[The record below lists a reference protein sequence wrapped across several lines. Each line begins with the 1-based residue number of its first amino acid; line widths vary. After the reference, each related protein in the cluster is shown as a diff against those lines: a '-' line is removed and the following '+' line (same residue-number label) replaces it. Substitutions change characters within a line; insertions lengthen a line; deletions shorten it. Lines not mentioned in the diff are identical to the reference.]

1 MRKLCPIILIS
12 FIFLLC
18 LSACTPNTPQTPIET
33 QTEEKPTSGPTS
45 NPSTPTA
52 TKAFTPTQE
61 STFPANG
68 FSFLLQTDFSAYQI
82 IDFSKL
88 KSYPFSPPGE
98 AKQYI
103 LARNISPSGSQIA
116 FPKNPTEIS
125 VIAVESGQ
133 ITTYNPS
140 EGSEEVFSVDAAM
153 NTAQQLLNESE
164 ATYEMTPSIIQEA
177 YDQSKSIL
185 VWYQNDTTWLT
196 ALETKDDRTNLHLY
210 DLESRT
216 RIQLE
221 SEPGLVQS
229 VSSGPSGDWVLLK
242 KGYHFEP
249 NIWEDD
255 RYFLIDVNESVSQP
269 ILLPEGSDLPTVFW
283 FDAEHIAIIHQA
295 RLVGGF
301 DFSLFNIQTGQTTQV
316 FSGEF
321 TELSHFGGNILVL
334 SPATSDNTTRIELR
348 SLDGGI
354 IRSETINSFCTFSHI
369 FEKQVI
375 LNCEIESLILD
386 ETLQMDRF
394 DDPVFILS
402 RPPTGDPILSV
413 FRTGEIKLLDA
424 NLRRENSITLAEPPL
439 EIRWMPDSS
448 GFLYRGRGK
457 IYWYDLSTQSSNL
470 LIESDLFNDYT
481 NINGVW
487 LGGN

>member
-1 MRKLCPIILIS
+1 
-12 FIFLLC
+12 
-18 LSACTPNTPQTPIET
+18 LSACTHNDTQTPTET
-33 QTEEKPTSGPTS
+33 QTEEKPTSAPTS
-45 NPSTPTA
+45 KPSTPTSTQA
-52 TKAFTPTQE
+52 LTPTQE
-61 STFPANG
+61 SPFPTNG
-68 FSFLLQTDFSAYQI
+68 LSFLLQTDFSAYQI
-82 IDFSKL
+82 IDFSKMR
-88 KSYPFSPPGE
+88 SYPFSPPGE
-98 AKQYI
+98 AKQFN
-103 LARNISPSGSQIA
+103 LAQYKSPSGSLIA
-116 FPKNPTEIS
+116 FPNNPTEIS
-125 VIAVESGQ
+125 VMAVKSGQ
-133 ITTYNPS
+133 ITTYSPS
-140 EGSEEVFSVDAAM
+140 EGTEEVFSVDAALD
-153 NTAQQLLNESE
+153 TAQQLLNESE
-164 ATYEMTPSIIQEA
+164 APIEMTPSIIQEA

-196 ALETKDDRTNLHLY
+196 ALETKNDRTNLHLY

-216 RIQLE
+216 RTQLE

-229 VSSGPSGDWVLLK
+229 IRPAPSGDWILLK
-242 KGYHFEP
+242 KGYHFDP

-269 ILLPEGSDLPTVFW
+269 IPIPAGSDLPAVFW
-283 FDAEHIAIIHQA
+283 FDADHIAIIHQA

-301 DFSLFNIQTGQTTQV
+301 DFSIFNLQTGQTTQV

-321 TELSHFGGNILVL
+321 TELSHWGGNTLVL

-354 IRSETINSFCTFSHI
+354 IHSESIDSLCTISSI
-369 FEKQVI
+369 FDNQMI

-402 RPPTGDPILSV
+402 PSPAGDPILSIV
-413 FRTGEIKLLDA
+413 RTGEIKLLDA
-424 NLRRENSITLAEPPL
+424 DLRLVNSITLAESPL

-487 LGGN
+487 IDGN

>member
-1 MRKLCPIILIS
+1 MGKLNPKILIS

-18 LSACTPNTPQTPIET
+18 FSACTPNATQAPTET
-33 QTEEKPTSGPTS
+33 QTEEKPTSASTTQ
-45 NPSTPTA
+45 PSTPTSTQA
-52 TKAFTPTQE
+52 PTPTQE
-61 STFPANG
+61 SPFPSNG

-82 IDFSKL
+82 IDFSKM

-98 AKQYI
+98 AKQYS
-103 LARNISPSGSQIA
+103 LARYFSPSGSLIA
-116 FPKNPTEIS
+116 FPKNPTEIP
-125 VIAVESGQ
+125 VMAVESGQ

-140 EGSEEVFSVDAAM
+140 EGSEEVFSVDAAID
-153 NTAQQLLNESE
+153 TAQQLLTETE
-164 ATYEMTPSIIQEA
+164 AAIEMTPTIIQEA
-177 YDQSKSIL
+177 YNQSKSIL

-196 ALETKDDRTNLHLY
+196 ALETKDDRTNLHRY
-210 DLESRT
+210 DLKSRSRT
-216 RIQLE
+216 QLE

-229 VSSGPSGDWVLLK
+229 ISPGPSGDWVLLK

-269 ILLPEGSDLPTVFW
+269 IPIPEGSNLPTVFW

-301 DFSLFNIQTGQTTQV
+301 DFSIFNVQTGQTTQV

-321 TELSHFGGNILVL
+321 TELSHWSGNILVL

-348 SLDGGI
+348 GLDGGI
-354 IRSETINSFCTFSHI
+354 IRSETINSFCTISSI
-369 FEKQVI
+369 FDNQVI

-386 ETLQMDRF
+386 ETLQIARF

-402 RPPTGDPILSV
+402 SPPDGDPILSV
-413 FRTGEIKLLDA
+413 VRTGEIKLFNAD
-424 NLRRENSITLAEPPL
+424 LRLVNSITLAEPPL

-457 IYWYDLSTQSSNL
+457 IYWYDLSTQSSDL
-470 LIESDLFNDYT
+470 LIEADLFNDYT

-487 LGGN
+487 IGGN